1 MTRVTPARSVSS
13 RTGMVHWRSI
23 PVGSSPLHLV
33 PDQARGQTE
42 YGQFAPRRAGTARGK
57 VSPMYPELRNDRRFT
72 CQARFFGSGGTFLF
86 RGAVTDISRTGL
98 CLSGVAPMARGQ
110 AIHLKVDLPSGSVE
124 AVGEVRW
131 VKAQDDGLAEV
142 GLRFVRINQ
151 SSLEAIDEVTA
162 DRPVTS
168 TFMRQYVFR

>member
-1 MTRVTPARSVSS
+1 
-13 RTGMVHWRSI
+13 
-23 PVGSSPLHLV
+23 
-33 PDQARGQTE
+33 
-42 YGQFAPRRAGTARGK
+42 
-57 VSPMYPELRNDRRFT
+57 MYPELRNDRRFT